1 MIMNLSILIKLYTKN
16 LNNNTMSNYNGKL
29 VELPKKGK
37 AIVVTDIHGNL
48 DDYDRY
54 MDIWEEYRKD
64 NTYFIITG
72 DFIHAMGK
80 KDDKSI
86 EILDSVKHYWENNEN
101 FYPIIGN
108 HEWSTISNISVYK
121 GSINQSLNFN
131 ELLRERF
138 GSKWNKKLV
147 EYQEFFKKLPI
158 AIRTANKVFISH
170 AGPPRNVKSL
180 DEIINIADK
189 GYLENENLYQ
199 ILWNREEDYTIDDLR
214 SFLRAVE
221 CNAMIVGHTPVD
233 GVKLVNNKQLIVSS
247 SYSQGKKEYIELDLE
262 KKIKD
267 AKDILKMVKQ
277 LHWYS

>member
-1 MIMNLSILIKLYTKN
+1 MP
-16 LNNNTMSNYNGKL
+16 NYNGKL

-37 AIVVTDIHGNL
+37 AIVVTDIHGNI
-48 DDYDRY
+48 DDYNKY
-54 MDIWEEYRKD
+54 IDIWQEYRND

-86 EILDSVKHYWENNEN
+86 EILDSVKNYWENNEN
-101 FYPIIGN
+101 FYPLIGN

-121 GSINQSLNFN
+121 GSINQTLNFE
-131 ELLRERF
+131 ELLRDRF
-138 GSKWNKKLV
+138 GSKWKKKLV

-170 AGPPRNVKSL
+170 AGPPKNIKTL
-180 DEIINIADK
+180 NEIINIADN
-189 GYLENENLYQ
+189 GYLKNNKLYQ
-199 ILWNREEDYTIDDLR
+199 ILWNREEDYTENDLK
-214 SFLRAVE
+214 SFLRTVS

-233 GVKLVNNKQLIVSS
+233 GVKLINDKQLIVSS

-262 KKIKD
+262 EKIKD
-267 AKDILKMVKQ
+267 ARDILKMVKQ

>member
-1 MIMNLSILIKLYTKN
+1 
-16 LNNNTMSNYNGKL
+16 MSNYNGKL
-29 VELPKKGK
+29 VELPKDGK

-48 DDYDRY
+48 DDYNKY
-54 MDIWEEYRKD
+54 MNIWEEYR
-64 NTYFIITG
+64 NENAYFIITG

-86 EILDSVKHYWENNEN
+86 EILDSVKYCWENNEN

-121 GSINQSLNFN
+121 GSVNQSLNFK

-138 GSKWNKKLV
+138 GDRWNKKLD

-158 AIRTANKVFISH
+158 AIKTANKVFISH
-170 AGPPRNVKSL
+170 AGPPRNIKTL
-180 DEIINIADK
+180 NDIINITDK
-189 GYLENENLYQ
+189 GYLDNDNLYE
-199 ILWNREEDYTIDDLR
+199 ILWNREEDYTKNDLR
-214 SFLRAVE
+214 SFLRAVD

-233 GVKLVNNKQLIVSS
+233 GVKLINDKQLIVSS
-247 SYSQGKKEYIELDLE
+247 SYSQGKKVYIELDLE
-262 KKIKD
+262 EKIKD
-267 AKDILKMVKQ
+267 ATDILKMVKN

>member
-1 MIMNLSILIKLYTKN
+1 
-16 LNNNTMSNYNGKL
+16 MSNYNGKL

-48 DDYDRY
+48 DDYEAY
-54 MDIWEEYRKD
+54 MDIWEEYRNI
-64 NTYFIITG
+64 NTHFIITG

-101 FYPIIGN
+101 FYPLIGN

-121 GSINQSLNFN
+121 GSINQSLNFK
-131 ELLRERF
+131 ELLKDRF
-138 GSKWNKKLV
+138 GGRWDKKLG

-170 AGPPRNVKSL
+170 AGPPRNIKTL

-189 GYLENENLYQ
+189 GYLENDNLYQ
-199 ILWNREEDYTIDDLR
+199 ILWNREQDYTLNDLR
-214 SFLRAVE
+214 SFLSAVD
-221 CNAMIVGHTPVD
+221 CKAMIVGHTPVD
-233 GVKLVNNKQLIVSS
+233 GVKLVNNHQIIVSS

-262 KKIKD
+262 KKIND
-267 AKDILKMVKQ
+267 ASDILKMVKK

>member
-1 MIMNLSILIKLYTKN
+1 
-16 LNNNTMSNYNGKL
+16 MSNYNGKL

-48 DDYDRY
+48 DDYTRY
-54 MDIWEEYRKD
+54 MDIWEEYGKD
-64 NTYFIITG
+64 DTYFIITG

-86 EILDSVKHYWENNEN
+86 EILDSVKHCWENNEN

-121 GSINQSLNFN
+121 GSINQSLNFK
-131 ELLRERF
+131 ELLRSRF
-138 GSKWNKKLV
+138 GDMWNKKLV

-199 ILWNREEDYTIDDLR
+199 ILWNREEDYTINDLR
-214 SFLRAVE
+214 SFLRTVE

-233 GVKLVNNKQLIVSS
+233 GVKLVNNRQLIVSS

-267 AKDILKMVKQ
+267 ANDILKMVKQ